1 MAFAADM
8 HVFPGGRVDPIDADP
23 RLLARSA
30 VDGAGASRALGG
42 DLAPAAA
49 HAAFVAAIREAWEE
63 VGVLLADVG
72 TGVSAGDVE
81 AGRTALLGGDVA
93 FADLAER
100 LDLRL
105 RTDLL
110 IPLSRWVTPPTM
122 DRRFDARFFA
132 AALPDGALAT
142 LVGEEVTAHGW
153 WTPRAALDAMAD
165 GRLGMWLPT
174 SATLQQLEHAGSVEQ
189 VRDAL
194 TPRTLGAIHVEAVAA
209 DVVRVVMPAG
219 GGIAGQPVC
228 CYLVGR
234 SEVVIV
240 DPGDPTGPGLEA
252 ALGVVD
258 ERRGRVVGVA
268 LTTVDPDHAAGTEA
282 IVEMCGVPAYASP
295 LRARD
300 LPYPIEAVED
310 GATLPVGDVAVR
322 VVATPGPSRDHLAY
336 IVGEGGVVLS
346 GDLDGRRGARSIPGP
361 SDRAAWA
368 SSRERLASVAP
379 GARWLGGH
387 PADPG

>member
-8 HVFPGGRVDPIDADP
+8 HVFPGGRVDATDADP

-30 VDGAGASRALGG
+30 VDAAGASRALGG

-49 HAAFVAAIREAWEE
+49 HAAFAAAIREAWEE

-81 AGRTALLGGDVA
+81 AGRTALLGGDAA
-93 FADLAER
+93 FPDLAER

-132 AALPDGALAT
+132 AALPEGAAAT

-153 WTPRAALDAMAD
+153 WTPGAALDAMAD

-174 SATLQQLEHAGSVEQ
+174 SATLQQLEHAGTVEQ
-189 VRDAL
+189 VREAL
-194 TPRTLGAIHVEAVAA
+194 TPGALGAVDVETVAP

-219 GGIAGQPVC
+219 GGVAGQPVC

-252 ALGVVD
+252 ALAVVD
-258 ERRGRVVGVA
+258 ERGGRVAGVA

-282 IVEMCGVPAYASP
+282 IVEMRGVSAYASR

-300 LPYPIEAVED
+300 LPYAIEPVED

-322 VVATPGPSRDHLAY
+322 VVATPGPSPDHLAFR
-336 IVGEGGVVLS
+336 VGDGAVVLS

-361 SDRAAWA
+361 PDRGAWA
-368 SSRERLASVAP
+368 ASWERLAAVAS

-387 PADPG
+387 PAAPG